1 MENLANHGR
10 SQGLSFQNQ
19 GNFFFEFQKG
29 QGDLAWVWLRMHQ
42 HRSLCLI
49 ILENAWINCS
59 EYASVLSMHDHLTYS
74 TGFWRCL
81 RFWIWYVC
89 RCKGYRKFWI
99 CLVMAPY
106 ALVMSE
112 YASICLNAP
121 QYAWTWLNMVGWMSL
136 SMAENAWTN
145 CSDYDYARVLNIP
158 RYSYKTL

>member
-1 MENLANHGR
+1 MDAVKAFLFKIKAI
-10 SQGLSFQNQ
+10 
-19 GNFFFEFQKG
+19 FFFEFQKG

>member
-10 SQGLSFQNQ
+10 NQGFSFQNQ
-19 GNFFFEFQKG
+19 GNFFSNFKKG
-29 QGDLAWVWLRMHQ
+29 RETSPEWLRM

-59 EYASVLSMHDHLTYS
+59 EYASVLSMHDPLTYL

-121 QYAWTWLNMVGWMSL
+121 QYAWTWLNMVEWPR
-136 SMAENAWTN
+136 AWLKIPEQTVLTMPGFSIYRDIITKHH
-145 CSDYDYARVLNIP
+145 CS
-158 RYSYKTL
+158 